1 MNFTEQENNPINIKE
16 LIVPT
21 SGEPELLKP
30 EDLLEKLRIANQLAE
45 EYRRLKSNFIS
56 NISHEMRTPL
66 NAILGFAELSEI
78 EDITL
83 EEMRDYML
91 IIRKSSEQLLETI
104 KDVLYIATVDA
115 SDINLQHDPV
125 TYHGLIQDLEE
136 YYEYFDEK
144 KVRPGVELR
153 FKNFGNHDITFV
165 CDAEK
170 LNLVFRKL
178 IDNALKFTKEGF
190 VEVGCLDQD
199 DSIVHF
205 YVKDTGIGMPEDKIK
220 LMFEPFRT
228 MDESHS
234 HEYGGSGL
242 GLSIVQR
249 IVGLMG
255 GEVTI
260 QSKPGVGTTVLFSIK
275 PFIEP

>member
-1 MNFTEQENNPINIKE
+1 MNCTEQDNIPNNPSE
-16 LIVPT
+16 LYSPA
-21 SGEPELLKP
+21 SGGPELLSQ

-66 NAILGFAELSEI
+66 NAILGFAELSEM

-83 EEMRDYML
+83 EDMREYMQ

-115 SDINLQHDPV
+115 SEINLQHDPLSSR
-125 TYHGLIQDLEE
+125 GLFQDLEE
-136 YYEYFDEK
+136 YYQYFDEK
-144 KVRPGVELR
+144 GLRPGVELR
-153 FKNFGNHDITFV
+153 FENSVNHDITFI

-170 LNLVFRKL
+170 LNLVLRKL
-178 IDNALKFTKEGF
+178 IDNGLKFTNEGF
-190 VEVGCLDQD
+190 VEVGCLDRD
-199 DSIVHF
+199 DALVHF

-249 IVGLMG
+249 LVRLMG

-260 QSKPGVGTTVLFSIK
+260 HSKPGVGTTVHFSIK